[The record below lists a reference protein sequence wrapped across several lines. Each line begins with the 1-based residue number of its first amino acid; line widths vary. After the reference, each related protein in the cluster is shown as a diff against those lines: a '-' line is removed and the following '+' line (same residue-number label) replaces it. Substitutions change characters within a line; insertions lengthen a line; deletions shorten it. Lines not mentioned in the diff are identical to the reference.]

1 MSFYFRT
8 KNFLDLTFLEK
19 CEHLYKTC
27 KLWMQTYT
35 KLWAMNNS
43 VYIQEQ
49 SYHYVCLASCFPDL
63 PYTFQALPTLNQ
75 PFLSFFICFA
85 RVLFQKWGAVCTKIE
100 GAYRMKPFCFEE
112 RDYTVSKKYL
122 ETLNIFIVMTAFFQ
136 FDSLDWKAYL
146 NLLSVLTY
154 WGLILPMPDT
164 MHIGKIT
171 SVLYK
176 HQLGL
181 SWLYRGSC
189 AAKQN
194 ESVTTAEHSFFS
206 HSFNPKTGE
215 VCLSKL
221 L

>member
-1 MSFYFRT
+1 MLGLLFPRLALYFSSFANT
-8 KNFLDLTFLEK
+8 
-19 CEHLYKTC
+19 
-27 KLWMQTYT
+27 Q
-35 KLWAMNNS
+35 
-43 VYIQEQ
+43 
-49 SYHYVCLASCFPDL
+49 
-63 PYTFQALPTLNQ
+63 PTI
-75 PFLSFFICFA
+75 FEFFICFA